1 MENASKALIMAGSV
15 LIALMIIGSLLLMF
29 NNLSN
34 YQNTNVKN
42 TREAQIVEF
51 NNQYETY
58 NRTDVRGSDICSLL
72 NKAEDYNERKSSV
85 GKEGA
90 EIAYTPIEIEVKIDN
105 YLLSAIASPTY
116 KGIVDSGNNLIKS
129 TVSSY
134 KVTGTTNEFKE
145 NVQKEIDTIES
156 KYGGQSIMTKLV
168 TNISK
173 IYDATADEAKIKA
186 YKEVTGKT
194 LSITQIN
201 NNCKDVCMYYEYIQF
216 KRVYFDCKSD
226 DTGKSGVEY
235 DTNTGRIIKMTFVY
249 NGKIE

>member
-1 MENASKALIMAGSV
+1 
-15 LIALMIIGSLLLMF
+15 MF

-42 TREAQIVEF
+42 TREAQIIEF

-72 NKAEDYNERKSSV
+72 NKAEDYNERKSSA

-90 EIAYTPIEIEVKIDN
+90 EIAYRPIEIEVKIDR
-105 YLLSAIASPTY
+105 YLLAAIASPTY
-116 KGIVDSGNNLIKS
+116 NGILDSGNNLIKD
-129 TVSSY
+129 SSY
-134 KVTGTTNEFKE
+134 KVTGIENQFKE
-145 NVQKEIDTIES
+145 NVQKTVDRIENN
-156 KYGGQSIMTKLV
+156 YGGQSIMTKLV

-173 IYDATADEAKIKA
+173 IYDATTDDAKIKA
-186 YKEVTGKT
+186 YKEATGKT
-194 LSITQIN
+194 LTINQIN
-201 NNCKDVCMYYEYIQF
+201 NNCKDICKYYEYIQF
-216 KRVYFDCKSD
+216 KRAYFDCKFD

-235 DTNTGRIIKMTFVY
+235 DNNTGRIIKMTFVY